1 MKPKKSQVQQL
12 LDKTIIIGGG
22 VSGLF
27 LATLLNSTNITILE
41 KNSSLGKKLLASGG
55 GKCNITNENISFKKD
70 LLKYYLG
77 DKNFINQI
85 ISKLNYLEVLEFFKP
100 LKFEK
105 VKNSQFFCK
114 TGSKSVLNHLKNKI
128 TNPKIY
134 LNTEVFD
141 VVKNDDIFKIYTN
154 NGNFECKNLI
164 VASGGLSCQNLG
176 VSDIGYKIASKFNHE
191 ISTLNPALVGFSVQ
205 KDEFWFKKISG
216 VCFSAKATIL
226 QNNKVLSGDLLFT
239 HRGISGPLMMN
250 ASLFWQKGKISIN
263 FLPNFD
269 FYKFKNSKKQIT
281 SILPL
286 PKSFIKEFLKNSNL
300 EDKQFFKLLD
310 LEFQTLKKLQNYEF
324 SPAGNFG
331 YSKAEITKGGIKTD
345 FIDENCQS
353 RFIKNLYFIGE
364 VLDVGGMIGGF
375 NIHFAFACAKA
386 ASKALK

>member
-1 MKPKKSQVQQL
+1 MP
-12 LDKTIIIGGG
+12 DKTIIIGGG

-27 LATLLNSTNITILE
+27 LTALLNSTNVTILE

-70 LLKYYLG
+70 FLKYYLG

-85 ISKLNYLEVLEFFKP
+85 ISNLNYLEVLGFFKP

-114 TGSKSVLNHLKNKI
+114 NGSKSVLNYLKSKI
-128 TNPKIY
+128 TNSKIY

-141 VVKNDDIFKIYTN
+141 VVKNEDTFEICTN

-176 VSDIGYKIASKFNHE
+176 VSDIGYKIASKFNHK

-216 VCFSAKATIL
+216 VCFSAKAKIL
-226 QNNKVLSGDLLFT
+226 QNDKVLSGDLLFT

-269 FYKFKNSKKQIT
+269 FDKFKNSKKQIT

-286 PKSFIKEFLKNSNL
+286 PKSFIKEFLKKSNL
-300 EDKQFFKLLD
+300 EDKQFYKLSN

-331 YSKAEITKGGIKTD
+331 YSKAEITNGGIKTD

-353 RFIKNLYFIGE
+353 KLVKNLYFIGE

-386 ASKALK
+386 VANCLKN

>member
-1 MKPKKSQVQQL
+1 M

-27 LATLLNSTNITILE
+27 LAALLNSTNITILE

-70 LLKYYLG
+70 SLKYYLG

-85 ISKLNYLEVLEFFKP
+85 ISNLNYLEVLEFFKP

-114 TGSKSVLNHLKNKI
+114 GDKDGKNDSKSVLNHLKSKI

-134 LNTEVFD
+134 LNSEVFD

-176 VSDIGYKIASKFNHE
+176 VSDIGYKIASKFHHE

-216 VCFSAKATIL
+216 VCFSAKAKIL

-269 FYKFKNSKKQIT
+269 FDKFKNSKKQIT

-286 PKSFIKEFLKNSNL
+286 PKSFIKEFLKISNL
-300 EDKQFFKLLD
+300 EDKQFFKLSN

-353 RFIKNLYFIGE
+353 KLVKNLYFIGE

>member
-1 MKPKKSQVQQL
+1 M

-85 ISKLNYLEVLEFFKP
+85 ISNLSYLEVLEFFKP

-114 TGSKSVLNHLKNKI
+114 TGSKSVLNHLKSKI

-141 VVKNDDIFKIYTN
+141 VEKNDDIFKIYTN

-300 EDKQFFKLLD
+300 EDKQFFNLLD

-364 VLDVGGMIGGF
+364 VLDVSGMIGGF
-375 NIHFAFACAKA
+375 NIHFAFTCAKA
-386 ASKALK
+386 VANYLKN